1 MIFAVILLLTALAI
15 SSIAGYFSIIGLA
28 HIFSANPLPIIVMG
42 CVLELGK
49 LVTASFVYRQWEKI
63 NLILKIY
70 FVSSVVILS
79 VITSLGIFGYLSKS
93 YTSDSASIYDSET
106 KIKTSKE
113 LLNIETERLKN
124 LMLQQSQREN
134 PSKRVET
141 EIRSTQD
148 KISTITKEIGELQKE
163 KNKQNSEIGPIRYIS
178 ELVYHQNDLET
189 IDKAVRLIIM
199 TLMFVFDP
207 LAILLVVAAN
217 MLLKTEKRKIRP
229 KSNKYSIEIDKND
242 VFNIK
247 NKDLS

>member
-15 SSIAGYFSIIGLA
+15 SSIAGYFSIVGLA
-28 HIFSANPLPIIVMG
+28 HIFSANPVPIIVMG

-63 NLILKIY
+63 NIVMKIY

-106 KIKTSKE
+106 KIKTNKE

-134 PSKRVET
+134 PNKRVET
-141 EIRSTQD
+141 EIRFTQD
-148 KISTITKEIGELQKE
+148 KISTITKEIGEMQKE

-178 ELVYHQNDLET
+178 ELIYHQNDLET

-217 MLLKTEKRKIRP
+217 MLLKAEKRKNRS
-229 KSNKYSIEIDKND
+229 KSTKYSIEIDKND

>member
-1 MIFAVILLLTALAI
+1 
-15 SSIAGYFSIIGLA
+15 
-28 HIFSANPLPIIVMG
+28 
-42 CVLELGK
+42 
-49 LVTASFVYRQWEKI
+49 
-63 NLILKIY
+63 
-70 FVSSVVILS
+70 
-79 VITSLGIFGYLSKS
+79 
-93 YTSDSASIYDSET
+93 
-106 KIKTSKE
+106 
-113 LLNIETERLKN
+113 
-124 LMLQQSQREN
+124 MLQQSQREN

-217 MLLKTEKRKIRP
+217 MLLKAEKRKIRP
-229 KSNKYSIEIDKND
+229 KMSKYSIEIDKND

-247 NKDLS
+247 NKDLN

>member
-15 SSIAGYFSIIGLA
+15 SGIAGYFSIIGLA

-63 NLILKIY
+63 NLVLKIY

-178 ELVYHQNDLET
+178 ELIYHQNDLET

-217 MLLKTEKRKIRP
+217 MLLRTEKRKIRP
-229 KSNKYSIEIDKND
+229 KFTKYSIEIDKND

-247 NKDLS
+247 NKDLN